1 MPGLALDL
9 NLDLDLQVACR
20 RLSYRGAYSPSSPKS
35 PPLPTIHE
43 SPEEEPTPPPTSPR
57 TTGALYP
64 APGETPTPT
73 VGAPVA
79 TSLCLALPG
88 QSQSLQAQDVGA
100 AATRM
105 LEQQRK
111 PRNRVSFAEYQRP
124 APGEMP
130 TPTVVAPV
138 ATWLALAPPALSQ
151 SQQAQEAAAATRMLE
166 QRHEEESSAFPE
178 YQRPTPGET
187 LAATVGVP
195 VATWLAFASPA
206 QLQSQQAQE
215 VAAATRMLEQRRHE
229 EERASFAEYQ
239 QQRQH
244 ALAAEAGL
252 QQALAAQQESQ
263 QLMLYTLDGRAASYE
278 TKWDDLHPVSQGL
291 LLQIEDIIRE
301 HRDDSEQLDQY
312 RCFDDLSLC
321 NMSFELDANQITQV
335 EQHLLASIAYLLCSE
350 VMPVHC
356 TVYPSHS
363 SWAAT
368 T

>member
-1 MPGLALDL
+1 
-9 NLDLDLQVACR
+9 
-20 RLSYRGAYSPSSPKS
+20 
-35 PPLPTIHE
+35 
-43 SPEEEPTPPPTSPR
+43 
-57 TTGALYP
+57 
-64 APGETPTPT
+64 
-73 VGAPVA
+73 VA

-291 LLQIEDIIRE
+291 LLQIEYD
-301 HRDDSEQLDQY
+301 
-312 RCFDDLSLC
+312 SLC
-321 NMSFELDANQITQV
+321 ST
-335 EQHLLASIAYLLCSE
+335 LCSLRLE
-350 VMPVHC
+350 RLVIEAFHYLFLFGELGTHCFVAIRIVGFLGYIVPVISL
-356 TVYPSHS
+356 V
-363 SWAAT
+363 W
-368 T
+368 